1 MSLKNREIDN
11 DGYVI
16 IEPLIKVNVDKK
28 TDVKKYNRIYHREY
42 YKRFLSVKVQ
52 CEFCGCNITKDK
64 IKVHQKSNKCQRLR
78 EAYNNEDVSEDN
90 ET

>member
-11 DGYVI
+11 NGYVI

-28 TDVKKYNRIYHREY
+28 MDIKKYNRIYHREY

-64 IKVHQKSNKCQRLR
+64 IKVHQNSNKCQRLR
-78 EAYNNEDVSEDN
+78 EAYNNE
-90 ET
+90 T